1 VPLCCRNLTSGSRD
15 ALGGGGGGD
24 EEDEEGGED
33 EDSAAVVSIAER
45 PHFARNIAVLA
56 K

>member
-1 VPLCCRNLTSGSRD
+1 VF
-15 ALGGGGGGD
+15 GGGGADEEG
-24 EEDEEGGED
+24 EEDEEA
-33 EDSAAVVSIAER
+33 AAVVSIAER

>member
-1 VPLCCRNLTSGSRD
+1 VF
-15 ALGGGGGGD
+15 GGGGEDEEG
-24 EEDEEGGED
+24 EEDEEA
-33 EDSAAVVSIAER
+33 AAVVSIAER